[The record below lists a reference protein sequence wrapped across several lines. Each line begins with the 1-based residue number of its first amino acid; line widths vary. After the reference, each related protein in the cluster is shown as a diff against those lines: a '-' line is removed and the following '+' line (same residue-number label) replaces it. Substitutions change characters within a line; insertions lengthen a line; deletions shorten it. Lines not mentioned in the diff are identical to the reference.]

1 LFRRR
6 PAPFIVGVG
15 RSGTTLLR
23 LMLDAHPDLAIPP
36 ETGFLLPFFASGQ
49 DRPTREEFLRQVT
62 GFHTFPDAGLSAERF
77 GRELARLR
85 WFSLA
90 RGTRLFYRLYAE
102 RHGKR
107 RWGDKTPVYG
117 QHLPAIRRLLPEAR
131 FLHLIRDGRDVAL
144 SLRERWF
151 APSRDAS
158 DLARHWRDQV
168 AATRAA
174 GARDLHYLEV
184 RYEDLI
190 FATRPTLERVAGFLD
205 LPFRAEMERYTE
217 TARLRL
223 AEVQDQRRPDGSVIT
238 REQRMAQHPFLH
250 LPPQPARMERWRR
263 EMTAAEQESFAAEA
277 GDLLRELGY
286 PSS

>member
-1 LFRRR
+1 M
-6 PAPFIVGVG
+6 G

-49 DRPTREEFLRQVT
+49 DRPTWEEFHRQIT

-77 GRELARLR
+77 GRELARQR
-85 WFSLA
+85 GFSLA

-131 FLHLIRDGRDVAL
+131 FIHLIRDGRDVAL

-151 APSRDAS
+151 APSRDAA

-168 AATRAA
+168 TATRAA
-174 GARDLHYLEV
+174 GARDPHYLEV

-190 FATRPTLERVAGFLD
+190 FTTRPTLERVAGFLD

-238 REQRMAQHPFLH
+238 REQRMEQHPFVH
-250 LPPQPARMERWRR
+250 LPPQPARVERWRR
-263 EMTAAEQESFAAEA
+263 EMTAAERASFAAEA

>member
-1 LFRRR
+1 MMLRRR
-6 PAPFIVGVG
+6 SPAPFIVGVG

-23 LMLDAHPDLAIPP
+23 LMLDAHPELALPP

-49 DRPTREEFLRQVT
+49 QPTREEFLRQVT
-62 GFHTFPDAGLSAERF
+62 GFHTFADAGLSADRF
-77 GRELARLR
+77 GRELSRLP

-90 RGTRLFYRLYAE
+90 RGVRLFYGLYAE

-117 QHLPAIRRLLPEAR
+117 QHLPAIRGVLPEAR

-151 APSRDAS
+151 APSREVP

-174 GARDLHYLEV
+174 GLRDAHYLEV

-190 FATRPTLERVAGFLD
+190 FATRPTLERVARFLD
-205 LPFRAEMERYTE
+205 LPFHAEMERYTE

-238 REQRMAQHPFLH
+238 REQRL
-250 LPPQPARMERWRR
+250 
-263 EMTAAEQESFAAEA
+263 
-277 GDLLRELGY
+277 
-286 PSS
+286 